1 MLIPISSQGE
11 NPPAWAMVE
20 LQGEIER
27 LIEATPGEPFD
38 VGTLTA
44 VDDTSV
50 QLVIGYHRLEGSRM
64 ALKKPVAILE
74 KVTSND
80 NTDMSNDNNEEEEVG
95 YNVIGV
101 IREKLIFKQRPRAII
116 TKPTDPAAA
125 TT

>member
-1 MLIPISSQGE
+1 MLIPIRSEGGS
-11 NPPAWAMVE
+11 PPAWAMVE

-27 LIEATPGEPFD
+27 LIEAIPDEPYD

-44 VDDTSV
+44 TDDTSI
-50 QLVIGYHRLEGSRM
+50 QLVIGYHRLEGTKM

-74 KVTSND
+74 KVQSND
-80 NTDMSNDNNEEEEVG
+80 TDMDDDDNEVR

-116 TKPTDPAAA
+116 TNPTD
-125 TT
+125 TTTIK